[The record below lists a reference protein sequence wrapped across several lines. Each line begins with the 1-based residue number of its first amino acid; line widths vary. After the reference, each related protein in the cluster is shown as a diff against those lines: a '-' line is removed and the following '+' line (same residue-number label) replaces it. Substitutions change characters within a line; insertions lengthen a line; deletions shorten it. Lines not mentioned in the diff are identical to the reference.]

1 MVRIRF
7 DNTHV
12 YISYCGGEWYVSPLT
27 NAWLWLIGAL
37 ESGEKIDIKDER
49 KELQDHQHNMSFIIG
64 RKDTNNMMIG
74 DLLQMYH
81 PKKRG
86 LINNDELKLI
96 NDTLH
101 LNEMS
106 VTELRNLRDFVV
118 VDLSRS
124 KDIKDWYKMSAIT
137 HCIDT
142 KHVEKGEE
150 V

>member
-37 ESGEKIDIKDER
+37 ESGKKIDIKDER

-64 RKDTNNMMIG
+64 RKDTNSMMLD

-124 KDIKDWYKMSAIT
+124 KDIKDWHKMSAIT
-137 HCIDT
+137 HCIDI
-142 KHVEKGEE
+142 KLVEKGEE